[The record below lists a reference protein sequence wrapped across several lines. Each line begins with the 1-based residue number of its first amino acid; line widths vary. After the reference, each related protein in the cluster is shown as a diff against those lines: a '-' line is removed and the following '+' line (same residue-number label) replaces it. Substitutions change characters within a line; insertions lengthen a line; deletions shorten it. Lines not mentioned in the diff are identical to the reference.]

1 MPRLPLALALLAL
14 AAPARAQTAETPA
27 RALDVVDHTTPF
39 DPDATPAMTALSP
52 AEAAVRDIVAADG
65 VHVVHFWAPWCDN
78 STAELAGGWYEAIE
92 DHPDVTFTF
101 VTLWNGDDVGD
112 ETLDRY
118 AIPER
123 AVRLVVPAE
132 QPPKGERQTTFLG
145 LPVTWIPTTWIFN
158 RNGQLA
164 TAFNYGEVS
173 PEVLASAL
181 AGAASDW
188 PH

>member
-1 MPRLPLALALLAL
+1 MLRLALALALLAPT
-14 AAPARAQTAETPA
+14 ACAPTPA
-27 RALDVVDHTTPF
+27 GALDPSTPR
-39 DPDATPAMTALSP
+39 DPDPTPDAMPDLSP
-52 AEAAVRDIVAADG
+52 AEAAVQATIAADG

-78 STAELAGGWYEAIE
+78 STAELAEGWYEVVEA
-92 DHPDVTFTF
+92 HPDVTFSF
-101 VTLWNGDDVGD
+101 VTLWNGDDVGH

-123 AVRLVVPAE
+123 AARLVVPAE
-132 QPPKGERQTTFLG
+132 QPPKGERQTEFLG
-145 LPVTWIPTTWIFN
+145 LPVSWIPTTWVFN

-173 PEVLASAL
+173 PEGLTSAL
-181 AGAASDW
+181 EGAASDW

>member
-1 MPRLPLALALLAL
+1 MLRLLTLALAFPLALSS
-14 AAPARAQTAETPA
+14 AACAQAPGTTGHSPSPDTDAPPASM
-27 RALDVVDHTTPF
+27 D
-39 DPDATPAMTALSP
+39 ALSP

-78 STAELAGGWYEAIE
+78 STAELASGWYEAIE
-92 DHPDVTFTF
+92 NHPDVTFTF
-101 VTLWNGDDVGD
+101 VTLWNGSDVGD
-112 ETLDRY
+112 DVLARY

-123 AVRLVVPAE
+123 VRRLVVPAE

-145 LPVTWIPTTWIFN
+145 LPVNWIPTTWIYN

-164 TAFNYGEVS
+164 TAFNYGEVA
-173 PEVLASAL
+173 PEVLTSAL
-181 AGAASDW
+181 EGAASDW